1 MDYDTWRTTDFE
13 AEAAYDE
20 QQARDER
27 RQEYADD
34 LYDACLTGDG
44 EAMESVVEELQDGE
58 PVARALISAMTKEAE
73 LPITQRGPIIH
84 KAVQTLLSD
93 ACEAIAKRRIP

>member
-1 MDYDTWRTTDFE
+1 MDYDTWKTTDLE

-34 LYDACLTGDG
+34 LYDACLTGDID
-44 EAMESVVEELQDGE
+44 AVESVAEELQDGE
-58 PVARALISAMTKEAE
+58 PVSKALITAMTKEAE
-73 LPITQRGPIIH
+73 LPITKRGPIIH
-84 KAVQTLLSD
+84 KAVQTLLGD

>member
-20 QQARDER
+20 QQDREER
-27 RQEYADD
+27 RQEYADG
-34 LYDACLTGDG
+34 LYDACLTGDS
-44 EAMESVVEELQDGE
+44 EAMESIAEELQDGE
-58 PVARALISAMTKEAE
+58 PVAKALMAAMTKEAG